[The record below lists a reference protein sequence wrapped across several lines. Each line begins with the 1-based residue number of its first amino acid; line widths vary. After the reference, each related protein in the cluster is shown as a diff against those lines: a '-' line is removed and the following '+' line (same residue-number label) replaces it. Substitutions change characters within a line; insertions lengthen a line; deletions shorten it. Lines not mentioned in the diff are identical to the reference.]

1 MSDQPAAG
9 MPTAAAMTREQAEAA
24 VSAAVAERDNIRA
37 NLLKLDGSFGKRL
50 LAGAKLAGETK
61 QRWEGAVVDLTV
73 LWELFTAYSA
83 VVDRAAEIL
92 AHARRHGPRLAE
104 IAALLTGPSVRL
116 EAASSPVTSRNLTG
130 TGDTWFT
137 LSAAVR
143 EMTPLFATVADVVKA
158 AEGVWN
164 EVADRLQQVGADLAG
179 AARDASGFADD
190 ELTRML
196 AAASGDLD
204 RLRGVLNSDPLA
216 LARRDHL
223 DAARFERLQQQTAAI
238 VARVS
243 ELVSLRDHADQRIA
257 AAKAAFAAARDARQE
272 AVNAQERAAAKIA
285 AAVLPRLP
293 EVDGLADRVAGLDGL
308 REAGRLAGL
317 SAELDAIEKGTAAA
331 ARQCRQAAGDAVALL
346 DRRDELR
353 GLLDGYQARARAAR
367 PGAAENADLQAR
379 YQHARELL
387 FTAPCDLAASADAV
401 TTYQQAVLAL
411 GRRP

>member
-1 MSDQPAAG
+1 VSDQPVAG
-9 MPTAAAMTREQAEAA
+9 PPTAAAMTREQAEAA

-50 LAGAKLAGETK
+50 LAGAKLAGDTK
-61 QRWEGAVVDLTV
+61 RRWESAVVDLTV
-73 LWELFTAYSA
+73 LWELFAAYSA

-92 AHARRHGPRLAE
+92 TRARRHSPRLAE
-104 IAALLTGPSVRL
+104 ITALLTGPSVRL

-137 LSAAVR
+137 LGAAVR
-143 EMTPLFATVADVVKA
+143 EMTRVFANVADVVKA

-164 EVADRLQQVGADLAG
+164 EVADRLQQTGADLAE
-179 AARDASGFADD
+179 ARRQASGFADAD
-190 ELTRML
+190 LTRML
-196 AAASGDLD
+196 TAAEADLG

-216 LARRDHL
+216 LSRRDHL
-223 DAARFERLQQQTAAI
+223 DAARLDRLQHQAAE
-238 VARVS
+238 VVSRVS
-243 ELVSLRDHADQRIA
+243 ELVWLRDNADQRIA
-257 AAKAAFAAARDARQE
+257 AVKAAFSTARDARQA
-272 AVNAQERAAAKIA
+272 AVTAQERATAKIA
-285 AAVLPRLP
+285 AAALPLLP
-293 EVDGLADRVAGLDGL
+293 EVDGLAGRLAALDGL

-317 SAELDAIEKGTAAA
+317 SAELDAIEKGAAA
-331 ARQCRQAAGDAVALL
+331 AATQCREAEREAVALL

-353 GLLDGYQARARAAR
+353 GLLDGYRARSAR
-367 PGAAENADLQAR
+367 LGAAENADLQAR

-387 FTAPCDLAASADAV
+387 WTAPCDLSASADAV

>member
-9 MPTAAAMTREQAEAA
+9 MPPTAVMSREQAEAA

-61 QRWEGAVVDLTV
+61 RRWEGAVVDLTV
-73 LWELFTAYSA
+73 LWELFTAYTA

-92 AHARRHGPRLAE
+92 THARRHGARLAE

-137 LSAAVR
+137 LGTAVR
-143 EMTPLFATVADVVKA
+143 EMTRVFASVADVVKT

-164 EVADRLQQVGADLAG
+164 EAADRLQQIGTDLAG
-179 AARDASGFADD
+179 AQQEASGFVDGDLAK
-190 ELTRML
+190 ML
-196 AAASGDLD
+196 AAAEADLG

-216 LARRDHL
+216 LSQRDHL
-223 DAARFERLQQQTAAI
+223 DAARLDRLQHQTAETVSRA
-238 VARVS
+238 S
-243 ELVSLRDHADQRIA
+243 ELVWLRDHADQRIA
-257 AAKAAFAAARDARQE
+257 AVKAAVSAARDARQA
-272 AVNAQERAAAKIA
+272 AVTAQDRAVARIA
-285 AAVLPRLP
+285 AAAMPPLPDADSLAGRLAA
-293 EVDGLADRVAGLDGL
+293 VDGL

-317 SAELDAIEKGTAAA
+317 SVELDAIENGAAA
-331 ARQCRQAAGDAVALL
+331 AATQCREAEREAVALV

-353 GLLDGYQARARAAR
+353 GLLDGYRARVAR
-367 PGAAENADLQAR
+367 LGAADNTDLGAR
-379 YQHARELL
+379 YQYARELL
-387 FTAPCDLAASADAV
+387 WTAPCDLSASADAV